1 MTVYRLFPY
10 DESAAPNERGGA
22 LFVPPGGRNRIDNPR
37 SYSVLYVAANP
48 EAAIAETFGRLAV
61 WTPETFLHGSGR
73 SYALAAYEIPDD
85 LAIFNL
91 DDVDALK
98 TIGICAPP
106 TSSRATALRHRR
118 GRKRSL
124 ISVHMKARV
133 GGATTGP
140 TGLSSAFG
148 ITAQCVSGN
157 SAYGHV
163 VERSRPSDGGGDRA
177 PNSAVAA
184 ATVHVLRVDV
194 ALLARHVVVR
204 CDLATLEKTPS
215 NASFERPLP
224 GARVK
229 IAARIVRSHSSAI

>member
-1 MTVYRLFPY
+1 MNGAALFSYRRRPQSNRQ
-10 DESAAPNERGGA
+10 SAVVQRALRRREPRGG
-22 LFVPPGGRNRIDNPR
+22 NRRDVR
-37 SYSVLYVAANP
+37 STCRLDARDVL
-48 EAAIAETFGRLAV
+48 
-61 WTPETFLHGSGR
+61 HSSGR
-73 SYALAAYEIPDD
+73 SYALAAYETPDAR
-85 LAIFNL
+85 AIFNL

-229 IAARIVRSHSSAI
+229 VAARIVRSHSSAI